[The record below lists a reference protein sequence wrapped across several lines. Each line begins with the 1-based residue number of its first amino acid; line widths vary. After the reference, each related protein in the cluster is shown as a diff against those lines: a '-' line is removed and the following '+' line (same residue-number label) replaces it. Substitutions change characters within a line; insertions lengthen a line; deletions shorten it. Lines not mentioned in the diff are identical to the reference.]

1 MNEAPTL
8 PIVLCIGGND
18 PTGGAGL
25 AADMA
30 AVLSLGGHP
39 TPVVTAVTVQDTRR
53 VHDYH
58 ALPPTLVIEQTHAV
72 LDDMPVGAIKLG
84 MLGEID
90 IIEAVHTLLR
100 DHATI
105 PVVLDPVLQAGGG
118 GDLSG
123 QGAAEAISELLLPLC
138 TLITPNTPEAH
149 LLAPGADSIDAAGMA
164 LLEAGVEYALI
175 TGTHAR
181 TNAVVNRL
189 YGSHD
194 LIERYEWPRLAGEY
208 HGSGCTLAAACAALI
223 AQGESPAAAV
233 RRAQSYTWRSLQG
246 AHSPGG
252 GQAIP
257 DRLFWARDGGEH

>member
-1 MNEAPTL
+1 MHDKSAIFSTLTGPEVTPSGQANARRIRNERSTHPT
-8 PIVLCIGGND
+8 IVLCIGGND

-123 QGAAEAISELLLPLC
+123 Q
-138 TLITPNTPEAH
+138 
-149 LLAPGADSIDAAGMA
+149 AP
-164 LLEAGVEYALI
+164 
-175 TGTHAR
+175 
-181 TNAVVNRL
+181 
-189 YGSHD
+189 
-194 LIERYEWPRLAGEY
+194 PR
-208 HGSGCTLAAACAALI
+208 
-223 AQGESPAAAV
+223 P
-233 RRAQSYTWRSLQG
+233 
-246 AHSPGG
+246 
-252 GQAIP
+252 
-257 DRLFWARDGGEH
+257 